1 MRHSAI
7 RNRGDGISCAVP
19 SVFVYSCLPYHL
31 LVYLV
36 VLSNKHRFLQKNKR
50 GCSRRP
56 SISYAALS
64 ILSTSGCSFV
74 ALLVTCSPFL
84 DTVSRFLRNQQ
95 SSIFSCN
102 SLEVFPSRRP
112 YTFFEAFW
120 NILRACSCYAQFA
133 SLPCCWRDNILS
145 PAPDRM
151 LSTPLLRSMDNISA
165 AQTHRQ
171 TPSHILRISLYF
183 LQGLCSSP
191 SFGFL

>member
-7 RNRGDGISCAVP
+7 RNRGDSISCAVP

-56 SISYAALS
+56 SISYAARS

-84 DTVSRFLRNQQ
+84 DTVARFSRILP
-95 SSIFSCN
+95 SSSFSCN
-102 SLEVFPSRRP
+102 FLAVFPFRRP
-112 YTFFEAFW
+112 YTFSSVCW
-120 NILRACSCYAQFA
+120 RTLRADACCARLDSPPY
-133 SLPCCWRDNILS
+133 CWRDNILS
-145 PAPDRM
+145 PACDQR

-171 TPSHILRISLYF
+171 TSSHILRISLYF

>member
-7 RNRGDGISCAVP
+7 RNRRDSISCAVP

-64 ILSTSGCSFV
+64 ILSMSGCSFV

-120 NILRACSCYAQFA
+120 NILRACSCCARLDSPPY
-133 SLPCCWRDNILS
+133 CWRDNILS
-145 PAPDRM
+145 PACDQR
-151 LSTPLLRSMDNISA
+151 LSTPPWSTPGSTFASQMR
-165 AQTHRQ
+165 RQ
-171 TPSHILRISLYF
+171 IHGRTPRISLRS
-183 LQGLCSSP
+183 LRGLCSSP